1 MSCFKVLY
9 FCKLLIKKFS
19 FFLILLFLS
28 FLALNL
34 TPVSYAQ
41 DQPTPTPAKLHSIY
55 NLPASAKELIV
66 CSPNTAIANRDERN
80 SCPRELVDQVYPKI
94 GETCA
99 SNYQDFLSDPVKK
112 HFWVEDPQI
121 TAQGKANER
130 ARQFLYWTLN
140 TGVIDSAPVLNE
152 VWRFSSG
159 IALFGVVIVAAIF
172 GIGYIV
178 SQRTNYDFKIRIFP
192 TLTKI
197 GLMLLYV
204 LMSSAIV
211 FTLIQ
216 LSEIIS
222 RFSLDNLGGNQL
234 FNIYFSRDSSAGLL
248 GSTEKNYLEYFGCR
262 DLNIRVQEG
271 VETQLFMLKLTN
283 VTYYVMGIMLLLRK
297 ILLWFLLFV
306 SPFLALLMP
315 FIFIRNTGWIWI
327 GVFFQWL
334 FYGPLL
340 ALFLGGM
347 AKIWEKGIPWAFDFS
362 RINSKE
368 GYVYPTGIFLLYG
381 GPAQRDGLLGENK
394 INALNNASYVDT
406 FAEYLIS
413 LLMLWAVTFF
423 PWWLLRIFRDYCCD
437 GIYASK
443 NILMAIYDNM
453 RSPKPSGPKPPMTPT
468 KGPTLAQNTPVIT
481 EVKTLKTIDITKSLN
496 LKATKL
502 TDIAKFET
510 NKTSVSESVKNLKL
524 IANPVQAEKPA
535 ERQVFMNLRSEL
547 FSRAIKN
554 DTKAQV
560 ILQATSNSVS
570 EKTKIRETI
579 LKSLPQKVSIMQ
591 FLSSESSIS
600 QDKLSNITNNF
611 NKSILNNQRAISS
624 IATSA
629 STNTQNVHNIMQ
641 SYVKNISRPIS
652 NVLNTIASETNN
664 TVVTVKNVLNKART
678 FSTQAQITGSLTANQ
693 KIKTDTITRLISEI
707 RASTASTISK
717 DEVKVSS
724 IKEVVTR
731 DEYVSTISQK
741 TNTSNET
748 VRSVLN
754 FAPAGTT
761 SVNTQQTQEI
771 ANKAQTT
778 TQNVVNIL
786 NEARSIV
793 SETAKAPSAIASAPI
808 SEIQENIKDQSQK
821 TEEKTTV
828 STGEVSKLTTQEV
841 KTVKSLMTVTAQN
854 EQVVSTLA
862 TETKLNPQQVRSV
875 ITSYASHVGESP
887 AEVVKNVEKAS
898 GVAKEDVQTVIENI
912 ADTVLDSEEIVS
924 DVALKENIS
933 KEQVSQVM
941 GKQLEVATAPQENI
955 EKTIA
960 IPQTISIEDYEEV
973 KEMWSKQYEEGEVP
987 VSESIKTRA
996 DWIQQEVVILTNT
1009 LNKIMSEDVK
1019 LQQQGLDDVGFL
1031 LPIFLINSLKGE
1043 ELIVYLK
1050 AKLEAAKATEKII
1063 ARESMLREKIKK
1075 EQEEEDTQVFV
1086 ESDKKE
1092 EEKVM
1097 HMDFDDDK
1105 PKLKGIDERVRAVT
1119 DKLNEFNGN

>member
-1 MSCFKVLY
+1 
-9 FCKLLIKKFS
+9 
-19 FFLILLFLS
+19 
-28 FLALNL
+28 
-34 TPVSYAQ
+34 
-41 DQPTPTPAKLHSIY
+41 
-55 NLPASAKELIV
+55 
-66 CSPNTAIANRDERN
+66 
-80 SCPRELVDQVYPKI
+80 
-94 GETCA
+94 
-99 SNYQDFLSDPVKK
+99 
-112 HFWVEDPQI
+112 
-121 TAQGKANER
+121 
-130 ARQFLYWTLN
+130 
-140 TGVIDSAPVLNE
+140 
-152 VWRFSSG
+152 
-159 IALFGVVIVAAIF
+159 
-172 GIGYIV
+172 
-178 SQRTNYDFKIRIFP
+178 
-192 TLTKI
+192 
-197 GLMLLYV
+197 
-204 LMSSAIV
+204 
-211 FTLIQ
+211 
-216 LSEIIS
+216 
-222 RFSLDNLGGNQL
+222 
-234 FNIYFSRDSSAGLL
+234 
-248 GSTEKNYLEYFGCR
+248 
-262 DLNIRVQEG
+262 
-271 VETQLFMLKLTN
+271 
-283 VTYYVMGIMLLLRK
+283 
-297 ILLWFLLFV
+297 
-306 SPFLALLMP
+306 
-315 FIFIRNTGWIWI
+315 
-327 GVFFQWL
+327 
-334 FYGPLL
+334 
-340 ALFLGGM
+340 
-347 AKIWEKGIPWAFDFS
+347 
-362 RINSKE
+362 
-368 GYVYPTGIFLLYG
+368 
-381 GPAQRDGLLGENK
+381 
-394 INALNNASYVDT
+394 
-406 FAEYLIS
+406 
-413 LLMLWAVTFF
+413 
-423 PWWLLRIFRDYCCD
+423 
-437 GIYASK
+437 
-443 NILMAIYDNM
+443 
-453 RSPKPSGPKPPMTPT
+453 
-468 KGPTLAQNTPVIT
+468 
-481 EVKTLKTIDITKSLN
+481 
-496 LKATKL
+496 
-502 TDIAKFET
+502 
-510 NKTSVSESVKNLKL
+510 
-524 IANPVQAEKPA
+524 
-535 ERQVFMNLRSEL
+535 
-547 FSRAIKN
+547 
-554 DTKAQV
+554 
-560 ILQATSNSVS
+560 VS